1 MDGPGCALH
10 QGNLVSLGDGYRGP
24 LMSLPDVAL
33 NEWGHAFWFMEE
45 LFRAPLALGFRSAG
59 VGRPVQ
65 IIARF
70 SNLLDV
76 QWNKQSREILND
88 VV

>member
-1 MDGPGCALH
+1 MVGYAGAAVLYGFAPEG
-10 QGNLVSLGDGYRGP
+10 SLQD
-24 LMSLPDVAL
+24 L
-33 NEWGHAFWFMEE
+33 GHPAFWGFVVLAWAA
-45 LFRAPLALGFRSAG
+45 LFAGGLA
-59 VGRPVQ
+59 VQ

-76 QWNKQSREILND
+76 QWNNQSRSILDN

>member
-1 MDGPGCALH
+1 
-10 QGNLVSLGDGYRGP
+10 
-24 LMSLPDVAL
+24 
-33 NEWGHAFWFMEE
+33 MEE
-45 LFRAPLALGFRSAG
+45 LFSAPLHWGFVVLAWAALFAG
-59 VGRPVQ
+59 GVAVQ

-76 QWNKQSREILND
+76 QWNNQSRAILDD

>member
-1 MDGPGCALH
+1 HWGFVVLAWAALFA
-10 QGNLVSLGDGYRGP
+10 GG
-24 LMSLPDVAL
+24 VA
-33 NEWGHAFWFMEE
+33 
-45 LFRAPLALGFRSAG
+45 
-59 VGRPVQ
+59 VQ

-76 QWNKQSREILND
+76 QWNNQSRAILDD

>member
-1 MDGPGCALH
+1 MAISGP
-10 QGNLVSLGDGYRGP
+10 V
-24 LMSLPDVAL
+24 MSLPNVGL
-33 NEWGHAFWFMEE
+33 NEWGVMLRFMEE
-45 LFRAPLALGFRSAG
+45 LFSAPLHSGFVVLAWAALFAG
-59 VGRPVQ
+59 GLAVQ

-76 QWNKQSREILND
+76 QWNNPKRSILDN

>member
-1 MDGPGCALH
+1 MAISGP
-10 QGNLVSLGDGYRGP
+10 V
-24 LMSLPDVAL
+24 MSLPNVGL

-45 LFRAPLALGFRSAG
+45 LFSAPLHWGFVVLAWAALFAG
-59 VGRPVQ
+59 GLAVQ

-76 QWNKQSREILND
+76 QWNNQSRSILDN